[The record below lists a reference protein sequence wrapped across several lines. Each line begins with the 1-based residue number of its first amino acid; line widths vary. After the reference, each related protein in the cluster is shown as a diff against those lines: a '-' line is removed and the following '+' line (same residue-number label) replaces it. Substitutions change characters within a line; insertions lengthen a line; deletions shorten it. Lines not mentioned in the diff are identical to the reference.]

1 MLAPEQHK
9 QICTTYTRRGNV
21 GACVTRC
28 FDNTHYRRAGI
39 LADSLATPYI
49 RVVATGEPSVNETI
63 VRGIVV
69 GAFQENCWVIGN
81 RRSGEGICVDPGDE
95 PNEVLAMARDMGISI
110 KYIANSHAHIDH
122 ILGVGAIRE
131 ATGAKFLLHAAD
143 LELAR
148 NTANSAKGWMGVD
161 IANPPDPDAFLT
173 DLDEIDVDGLKLQVL
188 HTPGHTRGSVCFYAN
203 GVLFAGDTL
212 FAGSIGRTDL
222 PGGDYDEEM
231 ASIVDRLLALPDDTI
246 VLPGHMDQT
255 TIGHERQRNPY
266 VRMELARR
274 AGG

>member
-1 MLAPEQHK
+1 MSASDEQ
-9 QICTTYTRRGNV
+9 V
-21 GACVTRC
+21 
-28 FDNTHYRRAGI
+28 
-39 LADSLATPYI
+39 S
-49 RVVATGEPSVNETI
+49 ETI

-69 GAFQENCWVIGN
+69 GSFQENCWVIGN
-81 RRSGEGICVDPGDE
+81 RRTGEAVCVDPGDE
-95 PNEVLAMARDMGISI
+95 PDEILAMARDMGVNI

-131 ATGAKFLLHAAD
+131 ATGAKFLLHAGD

-148 NTANSAKGWMGVD
+148 NTASMARGWMGVE
-161 IANPPDPDAFLT
+161 IPNPPDPDAFLDDNDT
-173 DLDEIDVDGLKLQVL
+173 VDVDGLQLRVIY
-188 HTPGHTRGSVCFYAN
+188 TPGHTRGSVCFYAN
-203 GVLFAGDTL
+203 GVVFAGDTL

-222 PGGDYDEEM
+222 PGGDYEEEM

-266 VRMELARR
+266 VRMELAKR

>member
-1 MLAPEQHK
+1 VNNE
-9 QICTTYTRRGNV
+9 
-21 GACVTRC
+21 
-28 FDNTHYRRAGI
+28 
-39 LADSLATPYI
+39 AD
-49 RVVATGEPSVNETI
+49 VNETI
-63 VRGIVV
+63 IRGIVV

-81 RRSGEGICVDPGDE
+81 RRTGEAVCVDPGAE
-95 PNEVLAMARDMGISI
+95 PNEILAMARDMGVRI

-122 ILGVGAIRE
+122 ILGVGAVKE
-131 ATGAKFLLHAAD
+131 ATGAQFLLHPGD

-148 NTANSAKGWMGVD
+148 RTGEQARSWMGLEILD
-161 IANPPDPDAFLT
+161 PPEPDALLA
-173 DLDEIDVDGLKLQVL
+173 DNDDIDVDGLKLKVL
-188 HTPGHTRGSVCFYAN
+188 HTPGHTLGSVCFYAD

-231 ASIVDRLLALPDDTI
+231 RSIVDRLLVLPDETI

-274 AGG
+274 SGQG